1 MLFNTVPSFTYEGD
15 AGGGGG
21 GGSVV
26 PPTPNP
32 HGETEIEKAYRKLR
46 DAEAENRTLRAE
58 NSRLTAE
65 NANIETLTKDK
76 DALEKRATEAEGKL
90 GTLTTE
96 QSVTAKATE
105 LKFRSPKLALD
116 ILRGRQADLSDE
128 NKIKTALEGLA
139 KEDASMVGPATP
151 PPPSGGQITPQNG
164 SDETGANFNTAI
176 RQAAGRA
183 PAA

>member
-1 MLFNTVPSFTYEGD
+1 MLFNHIPLITYEGE
-15 AGGGGG
+15 GTGSG
-21 GGSVV
+21 GGSAA
-26 PPTPNP
+26 PPANTPP
-32 HGETEIEKAYRKLR
+32 QGESEVEKAYRKLR